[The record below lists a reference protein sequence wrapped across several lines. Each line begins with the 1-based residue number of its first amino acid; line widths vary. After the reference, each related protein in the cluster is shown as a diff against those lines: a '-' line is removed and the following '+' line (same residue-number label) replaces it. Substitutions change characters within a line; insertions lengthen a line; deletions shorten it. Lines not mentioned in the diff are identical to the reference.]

1 MTRMVSSTESQK
13 ETVMIIEFGK
23 VSVAT
28 RAVMPNGAVMD
39 PVPLPSGKFYTVGRI
54 L

>member
-1 MTRMVSSTESQK
+1 MF
-13 ETVMIIEFGK
+13 IELGK

-28 RAVMPNGAVMD
+28 KAVMPNGAIMD
-39 PVPLPSGKFYTVGRI
+39 PVPLPAGKFYLVGRI